1 MSRTAGPEK
10 LEIALHDEVQ
20 GLLDR
25 WRAEFAGRPQ
35 LERQRLLLLALE
47 REQVVAVAYR
57 EEAVAGRVAGL
68 DMDADARACFR
79 QTLVWIW
86 KDEQLHAEFIRGAL
100 LREGGL
106 ASNLVVYARQLQG
119 ALSGWTS
126 ATSNH
131 RDARTAPFRAGA
143 AGLLVAV
150 AAATGQV
157 PPVLRRELRYQ
168 TFRHYCQL
176 NVALESSAEL
186 AYRRLVEL
194 GQDPAE
200 RSSFERIRDDEARH
214 AAAFRL
220 LAAALGED
228 DRLRAPDAVPELVT
242 GLGAISA
249 WFVPAHLRA
258 GGRAG
263 GAGAGPAGTKADH
276 HGPGRVPGPRPRR
289 FGSRQAVVVRSG
301 RDGPDRAAVLE
312 QCLDRAGLGGI
323 AAGAA
328 SAAVRVSFMLGYD
341 RRDRSN
347 ISSPEMVELLARY
360 LRRHGVADVAVLE
373 APTVYGNDYAHR
385 SVAEVANYFG
395 FVSPTYRV
403 VDISQDLE
411 PFAYE
416 RGFVEH
422 AISRTWRA
430 ADIRVVMPKL
440 RTAPTDFAHLSLCTL
455 EGTGGRIDDT
465 VYAGRQVDY
474 RSATMMVLDVAPP
487 DFSVVEGWEPVAD
500 GPFGVMGCHRPAPVR
515 YVYAGADA
523 LSVDEVV
530 LADLG
535 VSDPRRAPVLRM
547 AYHWFGLAPQHVA
560 VDGERPDLHRELR
573 GAHAS
578 PWWRALGLLSDPVYV
593 YLSQGGR
600 VFVPALDAAAFPSR
614 QPVGA
619 GLRALQWATQR
630 AFGLWPPG
638 PAPPSRRRARR

>member
-1 MSRTAGPEK
+1 
-10 LEIALHDEVQ
+10 VQ

-25 WRAEFAGRPQ
+25 WRAEFVGRPR

-57 EEAVAGRVAGL
+57 EQAVAGRVAAL
-68 DMDADARACFR
+68 DMDADARSCIR

-100 LREGGL
+100 LREGRL
-106 ASNLVVYARQLQG
+106 ASDLVVYARQLQG

-143 AGLLVAV
+143 ASVLVAV
-150 AAATGQV
+150 GALTGQV

-168 TFRHYCQL
+168 TFRHYCRL

-186 AYRRLVEL
+186 AYRRLVEIC
-194 GQDPAE
+194 QDPAE
-200 RSSFERIRDDEARH
+200 RASFERIRDDEARH
-214 AAAFRL
+214 ASAFGL

-228 DRLRAPDAVPELVT
+228 DRLQAPDAVPQLVA
-242 GLGAISA
+242 GLGTISP

-258 GGRAG
+258 AGRPG
-263 GAGAGPAGTKADH
+263 GAGEGPTGPAPT
-276 HGPGRVPGPRPRR
+276 PGPRPRR
-289 FGSRQAVVVRSG
+289 FASRQAVAVRCG
-301 RDGPDRAAVLE
+301 RADQDRAAVLE
-312 QCLDRAGLGGI
+312 ECLDRAGLGEM

-328 SAAVRVSFMLGYD
+328 SAAVRASFMLGYD

-347 ISSPEMVELLARY
+347 VSSPEMVELLARY
-360 LRRHGVADVAVLE
+360 LRRHGVTDVAVLE

-385 SVAEVANYFG
+385 SVAEVADYFG

-403 VDISQDLE
+403 VDVSQDLE
-411 PFAYE
+411 AFTYE

-430 ADIRVVMPKL
+430 ADVRVVMPKL

-487 DFSVVEGWEPVAD
+487 DFSVVEGWGPVAD
-500 GPFGVMGCHRPAPVR
+500 GPFGVMGCHRPAPLR
-515 YVYAGADA
+515 CVYAGADA

-535 VSDPRRAPVLRM
+535 VGDPRRAPVLQM
-547 AYHWFGLAPQHVA
+547 AYHWFGLAPAPVV
-560 VDGERPDLHRELR
+560 VDGERPDLHGELR

-578 PWWRALGLLSDPVYV
+578 PWWRALGLLSGPVYV

-600 VFVPALDAAAFPSR
+600 VFVPAFDTAAFPSR
-614 QPVGA
+614 QPIGA

-630 AFGLWPPG
+630 AFGLWPP
-638 PAPPSRRRARR
+638 APPPLHAEAVDDLDAGEPAQ

>member
-1 MSRTAGPEK
+1 MPSSS
-10 LEIALHDEVQ
+10 
-20 GLLDR
+20 
-25 WRAEFAGRPQ
+25 
-35 LERQRLLLLALE
+35 
-47 REQVVAVAYR
+47 
-57 EEAVAGRVAGL
+57 
-68 DMDADARACFR
+68 
-79 QTLVWIW
+79 
-86 KDEQLHAEFIRGAL
+86 GAL

-106 ASNLVVYARQLQG
+106 AGDLVVYARQLQG

-131 RDARTAPFRAGA
+131 RDARTAPFRAGL
-143 AGLLVAV
+143 AGVLVAV
-150 AAATGQV
+150 GAATGQV

-168 TFRHYCQL
+168 TFRHYCRL

-194 GQDPAE
+194 ARGPAE
-200 RSSFERIRDDEARH
+200 CDSFERIRDDEARH
-214 AAAFRL
+214 AAAFGL
-220 LAAALGED
+220 LADALGED
-228 DRLRAPDAVPELVT
+228 DRLQAPDAVPQLVT
-242 GLGAISA
+242 GLEAISP

-258 GGRAG
+258 ATRAG
-263 GAGAGPAGTKADH
+263 SGPDAAGAGPSAPD
-276 HGPGRVPGPRPRR
+276 HGPRSQVQHNSPLGRPRPRR
-289 FGSRQAVVVRSG
+289 FGSRAAVAVRGG
-301 RDGPDRAAVLE
+301 RDGRDRATVLE
-312 QCLDRAGLGGI
+312 ECLDRAGLGEI
-323 AAGAA
+323 AAGVR

-347 ISSPEMVELLARY
+347 VSSPEMVELLALY

-385 SVAEVANYFG
+385 SVAEVADYFG

-403 VDISQDLE
+403 VDVSQDLE
-411 PFAYE
+411 PFTYE
-416 RGFVEH
+416 RGFAEH

-430 ADIRVVMPKL
+430 ADLRVVMPKL

-487 DFSVVEGWEPVAD
+487 DFSVVEGWGPVAD
-500 GPFGVMGCHRPAPVR
+500 GPFGVMGCHRPALVR

-535 VSDPRRAPVLRM
+535 ISDPRRAPVLRM
-547 AYHWFGLAPQHVA
+547 AYHWFGLAPQPVA

-578 PWWRALGLLSDPVYV
+578 LWWRALGLLSDPVYV

-600 VFVPALDAAAFPSR
+600 VFVPAFDKAAFPPR
-614 QPVGA
+614 QPIGT

-630 AFGLWPPG
+630 AFGLRPPG
-638 PAPPSRRRARR
+638 PAFNSRPGI